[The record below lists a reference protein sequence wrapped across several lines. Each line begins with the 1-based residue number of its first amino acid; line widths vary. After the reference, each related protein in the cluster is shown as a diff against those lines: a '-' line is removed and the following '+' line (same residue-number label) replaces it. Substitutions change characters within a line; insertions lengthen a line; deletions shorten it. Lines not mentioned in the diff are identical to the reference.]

1 MKEFNSL
8 IINLLGVL
16 ALIVSFFSCKHVQE
30 KKETNSL
37 QVAFLSDVHL
47 LDIYGE
53 FSDNSYRGIL
63 NPTTQK
69 YTLARTMQ
77 SQLESTRLFNENY
90 FAFKAALNDV
100 VKRGVKYVA
109 LPGDFSDD
117 GQLVNIRGLKNILK
131 EYSEKYHINFILTTG
146 NHDPVRPFYQDAG
159 KKDFLGQG
167 GKTQAIFSKEGLYPS
182 NEENALPTIITK
194 DIARLGYQG
203 ILNELKD
210 FGFYPKQNT
219 IYWESPFTTYTY
231 QDYTYDKAL
240 KYSDIRFRTYKIQPT
255 NAEVPDLS
263 YVTELGDDLWFLAI
277 DANVYVP
284 KGEETSYNPAN
295 FEGASTGYNNV
306 LTHKDYLLTWIK
318 SVTERAE
325 KLGKKL
331 IVFSH
336 FPTIDF
342 NDDATEDM
350 KVLFGKDKMQMQRV
364 PNEEVAK
371 ALAEAGVKVHFGGHM
386 HINDTGLR
394 KFKNGNGLINIQ
406 IPSLAAYIP
415 GYKLLTIKNN
425 NVFEIE
431 TVVLDN
437 VADFKTLFPLYQ
449 LEHDYLEK
457 TNQPYIWD
465 AAILNANNYKEF
477 TAWHLKE
484 LVRLRFLKNDWPK
497 EFKDL
502 LVNTTGQDLINIAKE
517 NNGDI
522 KAFETKLK
530 DQKISMEVFKEWTG
544 LDMIHDFYK
553 FKSADK
559 LAVMD
564 VGQAKLNQYIL
575 ICELLKSSNHRNLKL
590 WGNIFLKFC
599 NGQPANHFK
608 IDIQSSTITPIRPL
622 Y

>member
-1 MKEFNSL
+1 MKYFKYY
-8 IINLLGVL
+8 IIKSIGFVALAVLL
-16 ALIVSFFSCKHVQE
+16 FSCKPTS
-30 KKETNSL
+30 KTKETTPL
-37 QVAFLSDVHL
+37 KVAFLSDVHL

-53 FSDNSYRGIL
+53 FSDNAYRGVL
-63 NPTTQK
+63 NPATQK

-117 GQLVNIRGLKNILK
+117 GQLVNIRGLKNILQD
-131 EYSEKYHINFILTTG
+131 YSQKHNISFILTTG

-159 KKDFLGQG
+159 KKDFLGKG
-167 GKTQAIFSKEGLYPS
+167 GKPQAIFSKEGLYTS
-182 NEENALPTIITK
+182 KTKKDLPTIITK

-203 ILNELKD
+203 ILKELKD
-210 FGFYPKQNT
+210 FGFYPKQT
-219 IYWESPFTTYTY
+219 TTYWESPFTPYNYQNYTY
-231 QDYTYDKAL
+231 KKAL
-240 KYSDIRFRTYKIQPT
+240 KYSDIQFRTYKIQPT

-263 YVTELGDDLWFLAI
+263 YLTEVGDDLWFLAI

-284 KGEETSYNPAN
+284 KGEETSYNPAS

-306 LTHKDYLLTWIK
+306 LTHKEHLLTWIK

-350 KVLFGKDKMQMQRV
+350 KLLFGNNKMQMQRV
-364 PNEEVAK
+364 PNETVAK
-371 ALAEAGVKVHFGGHM
+371 ALANAGVKVHFGGHM

-394 KFKNGNGLINIQ
+394 KFKNGNGLVNIQ

-415 GYKLLTIKNN
+415 GYKLLTIKNKD
-425 NVFEIE
+425 VFEIE
-431 TVVLDN
+431 TVVLDD
-437 VADFKTLFPLYQ
+437 VAGFKTLFPLYEQ
-449 LEHDYLEK
+449 ELDYLVK
-457 TNQPYIWD
+457 NNQPSIWNS
-465 AAILNANNYKEF
+465 AILKTDSYKEF

-484 LVRLRFLKNDWPK
+484 LVRLRFLKNDWPQA
-497 EFKDL
+497 FKDIL
-502 LVNTTGQDLINIAKE
+502 INATGQDLIEIAKE
-517 NNGDI
+517 N
-522 KAFETKLK
+522 KADFISFNKALNK
-530 DQKISMEVFKEWTG
+530 QKIPIEVYKEWSG

-553 FKSADK
+553 FKSADR
-559 LAVMD
+559 LAVID
-564 VGQAKLNQYIL
+564 VGQKRLQQYN
-575 ICELLKSSNHRNLKL
+575 LLCNLFKSSNHKELKL
-590 WGNIFLKFC
+590 WGNIFFKFC

-608 IDIQSSTITPIRPL
+608 IDIQSSTITPINPL

>member
-1 MKEFNSL
+1 MIRFLSF
-8 IINLLGVL
+8 ITIVVLL
-16 ALIVSFFSCKHVQE
+16 FSCKPAPE
-30 KKETNSL
+30 NKESNPL
-37 QVAFLSDVHL
+37 QIAFLSDVHL

-53 FSDNSYRGIL
+53 FSDNTYRGVL
-63 NPTTQK
+63 NPATQK

-117 GQLVNIRGLKNILK
+117 GQLVNIRGLKNILQ
-131 EYSEKYHINFILTTG
+131 EYSQKYNINFILTTG

-159 KKDFLGQG
+159 KKDFLGKG
-167 GKTQAIFSKEGLYPS
+167 GKSQAIFSKEELYPS
-182 NEENALPTIITK
+182 KEEKALPIIITK

-203 ILNELKD
+203 ILKELKD
-210 FGFYPKQNT
+210 FGFYPKKT
-219 IYWESPFTTYTY
+219 TTYWESPFTPYNY
-231 QDYTYDKAL
+231 QEYTYDKAL
-240 KYSDIRFRTYKIQPT
+240 TYSDISFRTYKIQPT

-263 YVTELGDDLWFLAI
+263 YLTEFGDDLWFLAI

-284 KGEETSYNPAN
+284 KGEETSYDPVN
-295 FEGASTGYNNV
+295 FDGASTGYNNV
-306 LTHKDYLLTWIK
+306 LTHKEHLLTWIK

-350 KVLFGKDKMQMQRV
+350 KTLFGKDKMQMQRV

-371 ALAEAGVKVHFGGHM
+371 VLADAGVKVHFGGHM

-394 KFKNGNGLINIQ
+394 KFKDGNGLVNIQ

-415 GYKLLTIKNN
+415 AYKLLTLKNKG
-425 NVFEIE
+425 VFEIE
-431 TVVLDN
+431 TIVLDS

-449 LEHDYLEK
+449 QEHDYLVK
-457 TNQPYIWD
+457 TNQPHIWD
-465 AAILNANNYKEF
+465 SAILNANTYKEF

-484 LVRLRFLKNDWPK
+484 LVRLRFLKNDWPQ
-497 EFKDL
+497 EFKNL
-502 LVNTTGQDLINIAKE
+502 LINATGQDLIQVAKE
-517 NNGDI
+517 NNADI
-522 KAFETKLK
+522 KTFEVKLK
-530 DQKISMEVFKEWTG
+530 DQNISIEVFKDWTG

-559 LAVMD
+559 LAITD
-564 VGQAKLNQYIL
+564 VGQVRLKQYTL
-575 ICELLKSSNHRNLKL
+575 ICDLFKSSNHANLKL
-590 WGNIFLKFC
+590 WGSIFVKFC
-599 NGQPANHFK
+599 NGQPANHFE
-608 IDIQSSTITPIRPL
+608 IDTQSSTITSINPL